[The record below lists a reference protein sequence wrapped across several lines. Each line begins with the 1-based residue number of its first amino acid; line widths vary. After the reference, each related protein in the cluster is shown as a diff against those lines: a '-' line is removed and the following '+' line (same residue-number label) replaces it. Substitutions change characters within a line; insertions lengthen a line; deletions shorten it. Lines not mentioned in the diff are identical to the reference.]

1 MDAYCY
7 WYRQLAGPLY
17 RKLRYRKQR
26 DVSFFYARTHTTHA
40 YTVDFRNVNFHA
52 RVTHCSVGH
61 FHKSMFRFVLFWFW
75 FFEEACAHARN
86 QIIGRRTKW
95 SYIYSSFIDAQPKVQ
110 HNHPFQV
117 GKENY
122 WAADFAVATLADEMA
137 WESIPCKIKLDISIS
152 IQCVRWIVVTFRW
165 LFQKIWWMHVP
176 HIKATTASTAA
187 SVIGIKLC
195 NVAFTIDLHAS
206 LCVSVCCSIEKHG
219 TGNVTLNNRT
229 RGTVIVHTSNNNQE
243 HHTTRTHAYIYSQIT
258 VHL

>member
-1 MDAYCY
+1 
-7 WYRQLAGPLY
+7 
-17 RKLRYRKQR
+17 
-26 DVSFFYARTHTTHA
+26 
-40 YTVDFRNVNFHA
+40 
-52 RVTHCSVGH
+52 
-61 FHKSMFRFVLFWFW
+61 
-75 FFEEACAHARN
+75 
-86 QIIGRRTKW
+86 
-95 SYIYSSFIDAQPKVQ
+95 
-110 HNHPFQV
+110 
-117 GKENY
+117 
-122 WAADFAVATLADEMA
+122 
-137 WESIPCKIKLDISIS
+137 
-152 IQCVRWIVVTFRW
+152 
-165 LFQKIWWMHVP
+165 MHVP